1 MLNHNLFRSFLVGV
15 FLVCPIGA
23 ANADHFI
30 GVCALELN
38 TLEQAINDANF
49 LGPRAASNR
58 SNLLTKLE
66 AAAAKLVQAKPSDAI
81 DKLQSISDS
90 ATDLA
95 NAAKPKLEDATV
107 INTSAGAAIQ
117 CVSAN
122 Y

>member
-1 MLNHNLFRSFLVGV
+1 MLNNNLFRSFLVGG
-15 FLVCPIGA
+15 FLLLPIGA
-23 ANADHFI
+23 ANANHFI
-30 GVCALELN
+30 GVCSIELN

-49 LGPRAASNR
+49 LGQRAETNK

-66 AAAAKLVQAKPSDAI
+66 AAAAKMDQGKPSDAI
-81 DKLQSISDS
+81 DKLQSISDT

-95 NAAKPKLEDATV
+95 NAAKPKLEDATL
-107 INTSAGAAIQ
+107 INTSAGSAIQ